1 MPDPRN
7 APSRLDIAGGR
18 VSVIRSV
25 INRGKLRHFAPPATS
40 AACAAS
46 SGSRTDQHAAQLA
59 RTQPDPRTQ
68 PD

>member
-1 MPDPRN
+1 
-7 APSRLDIAGGR
+7 LDIAGGR
-18 VSVIRSV
+18 VRVIRSV

>member
-18 VSVIRSV
+18 VRVIRSV

-40 AACAAS
+40 RLRAS
-46 SGSRTDQHAAQLA
+46 SGSRADQHAAQLA